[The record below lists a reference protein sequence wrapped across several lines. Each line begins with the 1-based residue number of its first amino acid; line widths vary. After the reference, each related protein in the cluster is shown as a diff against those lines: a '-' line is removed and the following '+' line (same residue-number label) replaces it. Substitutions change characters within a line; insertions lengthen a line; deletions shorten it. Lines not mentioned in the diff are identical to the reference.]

1 MPRKQIAAIA
11 AASLA
16 ALTACAS
23 SGSSTHGHGAP
34 VRTGPEHTGPV
45 RVDNAQSL
53 VGPAELSSASASV
66 NAFGVDIFHSVSDGS
81 EGNVM
86 VSPTSLATVLA
97 MLMPGAKGQT
107 EAQMAKVLHTTM
119 PAGQFA
125 DALGALDSATM
136 QRELADKADL
146 RQYDT
151 VWTQQGYGLQ
161 QSYAQALSAAF
172 DTSVHETDFTN
183 PDAARQTIDKNV
195 EDQTNGLIKDLFGP
209 GSMTA
214 DTRLALTDALYFKAA
229 WAGAF
234 DKNETADKPF
244 HLLDGGT
251 ANVSMMSDESSFGYA
266 SGSGWQYAE
275 LPYQQDHMA
284 MGILLPS
291 AGSFDTFR
299 KALTADNLSAMIN
312 TAAPGTVALELP
324 KFTFDTGAQL
334 GTALQKLGM
343 TSAFDP
349 KSADLSG
356 LPATAE
362 PLHVGMVAQK
372 THVAVDEQG
381 TTAAAASGVTVI
393 AGAAPGPPRQPT
405 EMHVDRPFLVLI
417 RDTVSGQILF
427 LGQVTDPR
435 G

>member
-34 VRTGPEHTGPV
+34 VRTGPV

-161 QSYAQALSAAF
+161 QSYTQALSAAF

-214 DTRLALTDALYFKAA
+214 DTRLVLTDALYFKAA

-234 DKNETADKPF
+234 DKNEAADKPF
-244 HLLDGGT
+244 HLLDGST